1 MALRTV
7 VGSPTIF
14 FGVVMLDLA
23 RIRQR
28 VEEDLLPGGS
38 EPADPWLVDIE
49 LTGDDKGRVVRF
61 LVDTDAG
68 ITVEELARLNRSIGA
83 LLDQEE
89 LVGFSY
95 RLEVCSPGLSRP
107 LKHGR
112 QLAKAVG
119 RKVRVRWQSAEADM
133 TRQRAAEGRLLA
145 ADDNHL
151 HLETEAG
158 PLALERST
166 VDDIVYKLDW

>member
-1 MALRTV
+1 MENRVSRVWRVAAAFTGLILSASV
-7 VGSPTIF
+7 AAAQD
-14 FGVVMLDLA
+14 LD
-23 RIRQR
+23 
-28 VEEDLLPGGS
+28 P
-38 EPADPWLVDIE
+38 
-49 LTGDDKGRVVRF
+49 
-61 LVDTDAG
+61 
-68 ITVEELARLNRSIGA
+68 IGA

-133 TRQRAAEGRLLA
+133 TRQRAAEGRLLS